1 MSALTSILRRISLFS
16 DLSNVELETLQR
28 HARLHRCNAYE
39 TLFEEG
45 DPSPCCYVILDGKI
59 EVYLK
64 LPNGRQDRVAVL
76 GSGALVGH
84 MALIDNQ
91 ARSATCKAGVQ
102 QVRLLELG
110 REDFDRL
117 FWDNSSF
124 AFKIID
130 RLARDLVER
139 LRSTNDRLREARRG
153 DRKSSSFG
161 FRAAAQALHGPGR
174 LDLETDELSADTIEV
189 VLPSFE
195 ERMRARR
202 KD

>member
-1 MSALTSILRRISLFS
+1 MSALSNMLRRIALFG
-16 DLSNVELETLQR
+16 DLSEAELETLQKF
-28 HARLHRCNAYE
+28 ARVHRCDAYQ

-45 DPSPCCYVILDGKI
+45 DASPSCYVILDGKI

-64 LPNGRQDRVAVL
+64 LPNGRQERVAVL

-91 ARSATCKAGVQ
+91 PRSATCKAGVR
-102 QVRLLELG
+102 QVRLLELV

-117 FWDNSSF
+117 FWDNSTF

-130 RLARDLVER
+130 RLARDLVDR
-139 LRSTNDRLREARRG
+139 LRSTNDRLREAKRG
-153 DRKSSSFG
+153 DRRTAG
-161 FRAAAQALHGPGR
+161 RFRAAAEALHGPGR
-174 LDLETDELSADTIEV
+174 FDIETDELSPDTIEV
-189 VLPSFE
+189 VLPSLE